1 MSGIRTYCEDTCV
14 SSHQLFNPCDI
25 SSYLYVSPPSV
36 SSLMCVCFVSPPGF
50 ALEEFFSSAGPA
62 LHLSLCYTCC
72 CRVQARFRHT
82 TRRPRG
88 PMKKSTAYRSHSR
101 FAQRDEGRGN
111 RGNGYTPMYGDRV
124 PRPGAGRTWVI

>member
-1 MSGIRTYCEDTCV
+1 MKIPASPLISCSILVIFLPIFMS
-14 SSHQLFNPCDI
+14 L
-25 SSYLYVSPPSV
+25 PPSV

-50 ALEEFFSSAGPA
+50 ALEEFFSSGGPA

-101 FAQRDEGRGN
+101 FAQRDEGGGN